1 MKYFCRIFVV
11 IQTMENNID
20 DTTLVFDLP
29 FDGLCFSLEGTMF
42 MKELTLTSVL
52 E

>member
-11 IQTMENNID
+11 IQTMENNVD
-20 DTTLVFDLP
+20 DITLVFDLP
-29 FDGLCFSLEGTMF
+29 FDGLCFFIEGTMF
-42 MKELTLTSVL
+42 MKELTLTLVL